1 MSERFAFHFEIYVC
15 YLRINVFRVIEGKST
30 QRTVSIEQSQCFEP
44 TFRILSM
51 LYLPFF
57 QLYRHAGI
65 AQSENIQ
72 YDADCTETLVQRT
85 DMSGYFFEYLRGR
98 LPVACKPV
106 VDIGELGGLKVF
118 TFDTFDQLG
127 ISLQYL
133 LHSVQRIVYRSDL
146 LRIEIS
152 DNERQSEEHAGYRYR
167 EQVQCTSYRDQYPDG
182 RDQTDEQFP
191 YFIVDQAGSRFT

>member
-1 MSERFAFHFEIYVC
+1 M
-15 YLRINVFRVIEGKST
+15 
-30 QRTVSIEQSQCFEP
+30 
-44 TFRILSM
+44 
-51 LYLPFF
+51 
-57 QLYRHAGI
+57 
-65 AQSENIQ
+65 
-72 YDADCTETLVQRT
+72 
-85 DMSGYFFEYLRGR
+85 
-98 LPVACKPV
+98 PVACKPV

-182 RDQTDEQFP
+182 RESKELYGEEFIQERHRHRYEFNNDYREQFEQNNVVFSGVNDQYNLVEMLEIP
-191 YFIVDQAGSRFT
+191 QNKFFLGCQFHPEFKSRPNKIHPLFDGFIKASIENK